1 MKSVSVNVTKS
12 LWNEDQKYELTQI
25 QLLFHMI
32 DQAEGRAPLQI
43 QDQITPAGTAACL

>member
-1 MKSVSVNVTKS
+1 MT
-12 LWNEDQKYELTQI
+12 
-25 QLLFHMI
+25 